1 MADRTLGWVQ
11 NPSDFKTLKNV
22 VAVFD
27 FKTNI
32 HKDIVDKKI
41 PKLIKDKE
49 LRDNMLLEMNKRP
62 LKMDY
67 ALLKGHGISSGESRS
82 NARCS
87 GIIQAAIKN
96 QKGREYTDDWT
107 ADGFLRW
114 AISIGLLDYDIE
126 NDQVSLTELGSMYV
140 NSDSEEKDKEILILS
155 FLSYPPAV
163 RILSLLESGEVLS
176 KFELGKQLGGLG
188 EAGFTSIPQDLYI
201 QAIETAGAG
210 SKDKSK
216 IKSNTEGSADK
227 YARMICGW
235 LQKVGLVQRLNKE
248 VKTLIGTNKYRATIG
263 HSYKITLKGLK
274 ELKRARGTSS
284 YRKTKKIVYWQ
295 MLATKVKDRDYIRN
309 RRGQII
315 KAINNKAKSLE
326 EIKNY
331 LVKNGIEES
340 IRTISDELNV
350 ISAMGLNVK
359 ITNRGFIID
368 DEIIKLEL
376 PRMKIFKTNV
386 LELKDSIREKLDYID
401 HRYLSLVDLAY
412 DSKANRDFEI
422 QTIDLL
428 INELDFKGLRLGES
442 RKPDGIIS
450 YDINGVIIDNK
461 AYSKGY
467 NLPINQADEM
477 IRYIQENQSRNE
489 KINPNK
495 WWENFEDKVIKF
507 NYLFISSLFVGGFKK
522 NLQHIAN
529 RTGVNGGAIDVEN
542 LLYFAEEIKSG
553 RLTYKDSFSRYI
565 NDEIK
570 MNLRV

>member
-1 MADRTLGWVQ
+1 MAERTFGWIQ
-11 NPSDFKTLKNV
+11 NPSSFENLKNV
-22 VAVFD
+22 VSVFD
-27 FKTNI
+27 FETYI
-32 HKDIVDKKI
+32 HKDIIDRKI
-41 PKLIKDKE
+41 PELIGDKE
-49 LRDNMLLEMNKRP
+49 LRNNMLLEMHKRP

-67 ALLKGHGISSGESRS
+67 VLLKGHGISNGESRS
-82 NARCS
+82 NAKCS

-114 AISIGLLDYDIE
+114 AISIGLLDYDVE
-126 NDQVSLTELGSMYV
+126 SDQVSLTELGGMYV
-140 NSDSEEKDKEILILS
+140 NSDSEERDNEILIFA

-163 RILSLLESGEVLS
+163 RLLSLLESGEVLS

-201 QAIETAGAG
+201 QAIETAN
-210 SKDKSK
+210 SEDKTK
-216 IKSNTEGSADK
+216 IRSNTEGSADK

-235 LQKVGLVQRLNKE
+235 LQKVGLVQRLDKE
-248 VKTLIGTNKYRATIG
+248 VKTIIGTKEYKTIIG
-263 HSYKITLKGLK
+263 HSYKITLKGIK

-284 YRKTKKIVYWQ
+284 YKKTKKIVYWQ
-295 MLATKVKDRDYIRN
+295 MLATKGKDRDYIRN
-309 RRGQII
+309 RRGHII
-315 KAINNKAKSLE
+315 KSINNRTRTLE

-331 LVKNGIEES
+331 LLKNDIDETT
-340 IRTISDELNV
+340 RTITDELKV
-350 ISAMGLNVK
+350 IAAMGLNVK
-359 ITNRGFIID
+359 NTTKGFIID

-376 PRMKIFKTNV
+376 PRTKVSKTNV

-412 DSKANRDFEI
+412 DSTANRDFEI

-428 INELDFKGLRLGES
+428 INELNFKGVRLGES

-477 IRYIQENQSRNE
+477 IRYIQENQSRDE

-495 WWENFEDKVIKF
+495 WWENFEEKVTKF
-507 NYLFISSLFVGGFKK
+507 NYLFVSSSFIGGFKK
-522 NLQHIAN
+522 NLQHIAD
-529 RTGVNGGAIDVEN
+529 RTGINGGAIDVEN
-542 LLYFAEEIKSG
+542 LLYFAEELKSG
-553 RLTYKDSFSRYI
+553 RLSYKDSFNKYI

-570 MNLRV
+570 MNLSV

>member
-1 MADRTLGWVQ
+1 MAERTFGWIQ
-11 NPSDFKTLKNV
+11 NPSSFENLKNV
-22 VAVFD
+22 VSVFD
-27 FKTNI
+27 FETDI
-32 HKDIVDKKI
+32 HKDIIDRKI
-41 PKLIKDKE
+41 PELIKDKE
-49 LRDNMLLEMNKRP
+49 LRNNMLLEMHKRP

-67 ALLKGHGISSGESRS
+67 VLLKGHGISNGESRS
-82 NARCS
+82 NAKCS

-114 AISIGLLDYDIE
+114 AISIGLLDYDVE
-126 NDQVSLTELGSMYV
+126 NDQVALTELGVMYV
-140 NSDSEEKDKEILILS
+140 NSDSEEKDNEILIS
-155 FLSYPPAV
+155 AFLSYPPAV
-163 RILSLLESGEVLS
+163 RILNLLESGEVLS

-188 EAGFTSIPQDLYI
+188 EAGFTSIPQDLYV
-201 QAIETAGAG
+201 QAIETACNE
-210 SKDKSK
+210 DK
-216 IKSNTEGSADK
+216 IKIRSNTEGSADK

-235 LQKVGLVQRLNKE
+235 LQKVGLVQRLDKE
-248 VKTLIGTNKYRATIG
+248 VKTLIGTNEYRATIG
-263 HSYKITLKGLK
+263 HSYKITLKGFK

-295 MLATKVKDRDYIRN
+295 MLATKGKDRDYIRN

-315 KAINNKAKSLE
+315 KAINNKEKSLE

-376 PRMKIFKTNV
+376 PRTKISKTNV
-386 LELKDSIREKLDYID
+386 LELKDSIREKLNYID
-401 HRYLSLVDLAY
+401 HRYLALVDLAY
-412 DSKANRDFEI
+412 DSTANRDFEI

-428 INELDFKGLRLGES
+428 INELDFKGVRLGES

-450 YDINGVIIDNK
+450 YDINGIIIDNK

-477 IRYIQENQSRNE
+477 IRYIQENQSRDE

-495 WWENFEDKVIKF
+495 WWENFEEKVTKF
-507 NYLFISSLFVGGFKK
+507 NYLFVSSSFIGGFKK
-522 NLQHIAN
+522 NLQHIAD
-529 RTGVNGGAIDVEN
+529 RTGINGGAIDVEN
-542 LLYFAEEIKSG
+542 LLYFAEELKSG
-553 RLTYKDSFSRYI
+553 RLKYEDSFNEYR

-570 MNLRV
+570 INVCV

>member
-1 MADRTLGWVQ
+1 MAERTFGWIQ
-11 NPSDFKTLKNV
+11 NPSSFENLKNV
-22 VAVFD
+22 VSVFD
-27 FKTNI
+27 FETDI
-32 HKDIVDKKI
+32 HKDIVDRKI
-41 PKLIKDKE
+41 PELIKDKD
-49 LRDNMLLEMNKRP
+49 LRDNMLLEMYKRP
-62 LKMDY
+62 LKMNY
-67 ALLKGHGISSGESRS
+67 VLLKGHGISNGESRS
-82 NARCS
+82 NAKCS

-140 NSDSEEKDKEILILS
+140 NSDSEEKDNEILIAA

-163 RILSLLESGEVLS
+163 RILNLLESGEILS

-201 QAIETAGAG
+201 QAIETACNE
-210 SKDKSK
+210 DK
-216 IKSNTEGSADK
+216 IKIRSNTEGSADK

-235 LQKVGLVQRLNKE
+235 LQKVGLVQRLDKE
-248 VKTLIGTNKYRATIG
+248 VKTLIGTNEYRATIG

-274 ELKRARGTSS
+274 ELKRAKGTSS

-295 MLATKVKDRDYIRN
+295 MLATKSKDRDYIRN

-315 KAINNKAKSLE
+315 KAINNKVKSLE

-331 LVKNGIEES
+331 LVKNDIEES
-340 IRTISDELNV
+340 ISTISDELNV

-359 ITNRGFIID
+359 VTNRGFVID

-376 PRMKIFKTNV
+376 PRTKISKTNV
-386 LELKDSIREKLDYID
+386 LELKDSIREKLEYID

-412 DSKANRDFEI
+412 DSTANRDFEI

-428 INELDFKGLRLGES
+428 INELDFKGVRLGES

-477 IRYIQENQSRNE
+477 IRYIQENQSRDE
-489 KINPNK
+489 KINSNK
-495 WWENFEDKVIKF
+495 WWENFEEKVMKF
-507 NYLFISSLFVGGFKK
+507 NYLFISSSFIGGFKK
-522 NLQHIAN
+522 NLQHIAD
-529 RTGVNGGAIDVEN
+529 RTGINGGAIDVEN
-542 LLYFAEEIKSG
+542 LLYFAEELKSG
-553 RLTYKDSFSRYI
+553 RLSYKDSFSKYI

-570 MNLRV
+570 MSLSV

>member
-1 MADRTLGWVQ
+1 MAERTFGWIQ
-11 NPSDFKTLKNV
+11 NPSSFENLKNV
-22 VAVFD
+22 VSVFD
-27 FKTNI
+27 FETDI
-32 HKDIVDKKI
+32 HKDIIDRKI
-41 PKLIKDKE
+41 PELIKDKE
-49 LRDNMLLEMNKRP
+49 LRNNMLLEMHKRP

-67 ALLKGHGISSGESRS
+67 VLLKGHGISNGESRS
-82 NARCS
+82 NAKCS

-114 AISIGLLDYDIE
+114 AISIGLLDYDVE
-126 NDQVSLTELGSMYV
+126 NDQVALTELGVMYV
-140 NSDSEEKDKEILILS
+140 NSDSEEKDNEILIS
-155 FLSYPPAV
+155 AFLSYPPAV
-163 RILSLLESGEVLS
+163 RILNLLESGEVLS

-188 EAGFTSIPQDLYI
+188 EAGFTSIPQDLYV
-201 QAIETAGAG
+201 QAIETACNE
-210 SKDKSK
+210 DK
-216 IKSNTEGSADK
+216 IKIRSNTEGSADK

-235 LQKVGLVQRLNKE
+235 LQKVGLVQRLDKE
-248 VKTLIGTNKYRATIG
+248 VKTLIGTNEYRATIG
-263 HSYKITLKGLK
+263 HSYKITLKGFK

-295 MLATKVKDRDYIRN
+295 MLATKGKDRDYIRN

-315 KAINNKAKSLE
+315 KAINNKEKSLE

-376 PRMKIFKTNV
+376 PRTKISKTNV

-401 HRYLSLVDLAY
+401 HRYLALVDLAY
-412 DSKANRDFEI
+412 DSTANRDFEI

-428 INELDFKGLRLGES
+428 INELDFKGVRLGES

-450 YDINGVIIDNK
+450 YDINGIIIDNK

-477 IRYIQENQSRNE
+477 IRYIQENQSRDE

-495 WWENFEDKVIKF
+495 WWENFEEKVTKF
-507 NYLFISSLFVGGFKK
+507 NYLFVSSSFIGGFKK
-522 NLQHIAN
+522 NLQHIAD
-529 RTGVNGGAIDVEN
+529 RTGINGGAIDVEN
-542 LLYFAEEIKSG
+542 LLYFAEELKSG
-553 RLTYKDSFSRYI
+553 RLKYEDSFNEYR

-570 MNLRV
+570 INVCV

>member
-1 MADRTLGWVQ
+1 MAERTFGWIQ
-11 NPSDFKTLKNV
+11 NPSSFENLKNV
-22 VAVFD
+22 VSVFD
-27 FKTNI
+27 FETDI
-32 HKDIVDKKI
+32 HKDIIDRKI
-41 PKLIKDKE
+41 PELIKDKE
-49 LRDNMLLEMNKRP
+49 LRNNMLLEMHKRP

-67 ALLKGHGISSGESRS
+67 VLLKGHGISNGESRS
-82 NARCS
+82 NAKCS

-114 AISIGLLDYDIE
+114 AISIGLLDYDVE
-126 NDQVSLTELGSMYV
+126 NDQVALTELGVMYV
-140 NSDSEEKDKEILILS
+140 NSDSEEKDNEILIS
-155 FLSYPPAV
+155 AFLSYPPAV
-163 RILSLLESGEVLS
+163 RILNLLESGEVLS

-188 EAGFTSIPQDLYI
+188 EAGFTSIPQDLYV
-201 QAIETAGAG
+201 QAIETACNE
-210 SKDKSK
+210 DK
-216 IKSNTEGSADK
+216 IKIRSNTEGSADK

-235 LQKVGLVQRLNKE
+235 LQKVGLVQRLDKE
-248 VKTLIGTNKYRATIG
+248 VKTLIGTNECRATIG
-263 HSYKITLKGLK
+263 HSYKITLKGFK

-295 MLATKVKDRDYIRN
+295 MLATKGKDRDYIRN

-315 KAINNKAKSLE
+315 KAINNKEKSLE

-376 PRMKIFKTNV
+376 PRTKISKTNV

-401 HRYLSLVDLAY
+401 HRYLALVDLAY
-412 DSKANRDFEI
+412 DSTANRDFEI

-428 INELDFKGLRLGES
+428 INELDFKGVRLGES

-477 IRYIQENQSRNE
+477 IRYIQENQSRDE

-495 WWENFEDKVIKF
+495 WWENFEEKVTKF
-507 NYLFISSLFVGGFKK
+507 NYLFVSSSFIGGFKK
-522 NLQHIAN
+522 NLQHIAD
-529 RTGVNGGAIDVEN
+529 RTGINGGAIDVEN
-542 LLYFAEEIKSG
+542 LLYFAEELKSG
-553 RLTYKDSFSRYI
+553 RLKYEDSFNEYR

-570 MNLRV
+570 INVCV

>member
-1 MADRTLGWVQ
+1 MAERTFGWIQ
-11 NPSDFKTLKNV
+11 NPSSFENLKNV
-22 VAVFD
+22 VSVFD
-27 FKTNI
+27 FETDI
-32 HKDIVDKKI
+32 HKDIIDRKI
-41 PKLIKDKE
+41 PELIKDKE
-49 LRDNMLLEMNKRP
+49 LRNNMLLEMHKRP

-67 ALLKGHGISSGESRS
+67 DLLKGHGISNGESRS
-82 NARCS
+82 NAKCS

-114 AISIGLLDYDIE
+114 AISIGLLDYDVE
-126 NDQVSLTELGSMYV
+126 NDQVSLTELGGMYV
-140 NSDSEEKDKEILILS
+140 NSDSEEKDNEILIS
-155 FLSYPPAV
+155 AFLSYPPAV
-163 RILSLLESGEVLS
+163 RILNLLESGEVLS

-188 EAGFTSIPQDLYI
+188 EAGFTSIPQDLYV
-201 QAIETAGAG
+201 QAIETACNE
-210 SKDKSK
+210 DK
-216 IKSNTEGSADK
+216 IKIRSNTEGSADK

-235 LQKVGLVQRLNKE
+235 LQKVGLVQRLDKE
-248 VKTLIGTNKYRATIG
+248 VKTLIGTNEYRATIG
-263 HSYKITLKGLK
+263 HSYKITLKGFK

-295 MLATKVKDRDYIRN
+295 MLATKGKDRDYIRN

-315 KAINNKAKSLE
+315 KAINNKEKSLE

-340 IRTISDELNV
+340 IKTISDELNV

-376 PRMKIFKTNV
+376 PRTKISKTNV

-401 HRYLSLVDLAY
+401 HRYLALVDLAY
-412 DSKANRDFEI
+412 DSTANRDFEI

-428 INELDFKGLRLGES
+428 INELDFKGVRLGES

-477 IRYIQENQSRNE
+477 IRYIQENQSRDE

-495 WWENFEDKVIKF
+495 WWENFEEKVTKF
-507 NYLFISSLFVGGFKK
+507 NYLFVSSSFIGGFKK
-522 NLQHIAN
+522 NLQHIAD
-529 RTGVNGGAIDVEN
+529 RTGINGGAIDVEN
-542 LLYFAEEIKSG
+542 LLYFAEELKSG
-553 RLTYKDSFSRYI
+553 RLKYEDSFNEYR

-570 MNLRV
+570 INVCV

>member
-1 MADRTLGWVQ
+1 
-11 NPSDFKTLKNV
+11 
-22 VAVFD
+22 
-27 FKTNI
+27 
-32 HKDIVDKKI
+32 
-41 PKLIKDKE
+41 
-49 LRDNMLLEMNKRP
+49 
-62 LKMDY
+62 
-67 ALLKGHGISSGESRS
+67 
-82 NARCS
+82 
-87 GIIQAAIKN
+87 
-96 QKGREYTDDWT
+96 
-107 ADGFLRW
+107 
-114 AISIGLLDYDIE
+114 
-126 NDQVSLTELGSMYV
+126 
-140 NSDSEEKDKEILILS
+140 
-155 FLSYPPAV
+155 
-163 RILSLLESGEVLS
+163 
-176 KFELGKQLGGLG
+176 
-188 EAGFTSIPQDLYI
+188 
-201 QAIETAGAG
+201 
-210 SKDKSK
+210 
-216 IKSNTEGSADK
+216 
-227 YARMICGW
+227 
-235 LQKVGLVQRLNKE
+235 
-248 VKTLIGTNKYRATIG
+248 
-263 HSYKITLKGLK
+263 
-274 ELKRARGTSS
+274 
-284 YRKTKKIVYWQ
+284 
-295 MLATKVKDRDYIRN
+295 
-309 RRGQII
+309 
-315 KAINNKAKSLE
+315 
-326 EIKNY
+326 
-331 LVKNGIEES
+331 
-340 IRTISDELNV
+340 
-350 ISAMGLNVK
+350 MGLNVK

>member
-1 MADRTLGWVQ
+1 MAERTFGWIQ
-11 NPSDFKTLKNV
+11 NPSSFENLKNV
-22 VAVFD
+22 VSVFD
-27 FKTNI
+27 FETDI
-32 HKDIVDKKI
+32 HKDIIDRKI
-41 PKLIKDKE
+41 PELIKDKE
-49 LRDNMLLEMNKRP
+49 LRNNMLLEMHKRP

-67 ALLKGHGISSGESRS
+67 DLLKGHGISNGESRS
-82 NARCS
+82 NAKCS

-114 AISIGLLDYDIE
+114 AISIGLLDYDVE
-126 NDQVSLTELGSMYV
+126 NDQVALTELGGMYV
-140 NSDSEEKDKEILILS
+140 NSDSEEKDNEILIS
-155 FLSYPPAV
+155 AFLSYPPAV
-163 RILSLLESGEVLS
+163 RILNLLESGEVLS

-188 EAGFTSIPQDLYI
+188 EAGFTSIPQDLYV
-201 QAIETAGAG
+201 QAIETACNE
-210 SKDKSK
+210 DK
-216 IKSNTEGSADK
+216 IKIRSNTEGSADK

-235 LQKVGLVQRLNKE
+235 LQKVGLVQRLDKE
-248 VKTLIGTNKYRATIG
+248 VKTLIGTNEYRATIG
-263 HSYKITLKGLK
+263 HSYKITLKGFK

-295 MLATKVKDRDYIRN
+295 MLATKGKDRDYIRN

-315 KAINNKAKSLE
+315 KAINNKEKSLE

-376 PRMKIFKTNV
+376 PRTKISKTNV

-401 HRYLSLVDLAY
+401 HRYLALVDLAY
-412 DSKANRDFEI
+412 DSTANRDFEI

-428 INELDFKGLRLGES
+428 INELDFKGVRLGER

-477 IRYIQENQSRNE
+477 IRYIQENQSRDE
-489 KINPNK
+489 KINPNM
-495 WWENFEDKVIKF
+495 WWENFEEKVTKF
-507 NYLFISSLFVGGFKK
+507 NYLFVSSSFIGGFKK
-522 NLQHIAN
+522 NLQHIAD
-529 RTGVNGGAIDVEN
+529 RTGINGGAIDVEN
-542 LLYFAEEIKSG
+542 LLYFAEELKSG
-553 RLTYKDSFSRYI
+553 RLKYEDSFNEYR

-570 MNLRV
+570 INVCV

>member
-1 MADRTLGWVQ
+1 MAERTFGWIQ
-11 NPSDFKTLKNV
+11 NPSSFENLKNV
-22 VAVFD
+22 VSVFD
-27 FKTNI
+27 FETDI
-32 HKDIVDKKI
+32 HKDIIDRKI
-41 PKLIKDKE
+41 PELIKDKE
-49 LRDNMLLEMNKRP
+49 LRNNMLLEMHKRP

-67 ALLKGHGISSGESRS
+67 DLLKGHGISNGESRS
-82 NARCS
+82 NAKCS

-114 AISIGLLDYDIE
+114 AISIGLLDYDVE
-126 NDQVSLTELGSMYV
+126 NDQVALTELGGMYV
-140 NSDSEEKDKEILILS
+140 NSDSEEKDNEILIS
-155 FLSYPPAV
+155 AFLSYPPAV
-163 RILSLLESGEVLS
+163 RILNLLESGEVLS

-188 EAGFTSIPQDLYI
+188 EAGFTSIPQDLYV
-201 QAIETAGAG
+201 QAIETACNE
-210 SKDKSK
+210 DK
-216 IKSNTEGSADK
+216 IKIRSNTEGSADK

-235 LQKVGLVQRLNKE
+235 LQKVGLVQRLDKE
-248 VKTLIGTNKYRATIG
+248 VKTLIGTNEYRATIG
-263 HSYKITLKGLK
+263 HSYKITLKGFK

-295 MLATKVKDRDYIRN
+295 MLATKGKDRDYIRN

-315 KAINNKAKSLE
+315 KAINNKEKSLE

-340 IRTISDELNV
+340 IKTISDELNV

-376 PRMKIFKTNV
+376 PRTKISKTNV

-401 HRYLSLVDLAY
+401 HRYLALVDLAY
-412 DSKANRDFEI
+412 DSTANRDFEI

-428 INELDFKGLRLGES
+428 INELDFKGVRLGES

-477 IRYIQENQSRNE
+477 IRYIQENQSRDE
-489 KINPNK
+489 KINPNM
-495 WWENFEDKVIKF
+495 WWENFEEKVTKF
-507 NYLFISSLFVGGFKK
+507 NYLFVSSSFIGGFKK
-522 NLQHIAN
+522 NLQHIAD
-529 RTGVNGGAIDVEN
+529 RTGINGGAIDVEN
-542 LLYFAEEIKSG
+542 LLYFAEELKSG
-553 RLTYKDSFSRYI
+553 RLKYEDSFNEYR

-570 MNLRV
+570 INVCV

>member
-1 MADRTLGWVQ
+1 MAERTFGWIQ
-11 NPSDFKTLKNV
+11 NPSSFENLKNV
-22 VAVFD
+22 VSVFNFETD
-27 FKTNI
+27 I
-32 HKDIVDKKI
+32 HKDIIDRKI
-41 PKLIKDKE
+41 PELIKDKE
-49 LRDNMLLEMNKRP
+49 LRNNMLLEMHKRP

-67 ALLKGHGISSGESRS
+67 VLLKGHGISNGESRS
-82 NARCS
+82 NAKCS

-114 AISIGLLDYDIE
+114 AISIGLLDYDVE
-126 NDQVSLTELGSMYV
+126 NDQVALTELGGMYV
-140 NSDSEEKDKEILILS
+140 NSDSEEKDNEILIS
-155 FLSYPPAV
+155 AFLSYPPAV
-163 RILSLLESGEVLS
+163 RILNLLESGEVLS

-188 EAGFTSIPQDLYI
+188 EAGFTSIPQDLYV
-201 QAIETAGAG
+201 QAIETACNE
-210 SKDKSK
+210 DK
-216 IKSNTEGSADK
+216 IKIRSNTEGSADK

-235 LQKVGLVQRLNKE
+235 LQKVGLVQRLDKE
-248 VKTLIGTNKYRATIG
+248 VKTLIGTNEYRATIG
-263 HSYKITLKGLK
+263 HSYKITLKGFK

-295 MLATKVKDRDYIRN
+295 MLATKGKDRDYIRN

-315 KAINNKAKSLE
+315 KAINNKEKSLE

-376 PRMKIFKTNV
+376 PRTKISKTNV

-401 HRYLSLVDLAY
+401 HRYLALVDLAY
-412 DSKANRDFEI
+412 DSTANRDFEI

-428 INELDFKGLRLGES
+428 INELDFKGVRLGES

-477 IRYIQENQSRNE
+477 IRYIQENQSRDE

-495 WWENFEDKVIKF
+495 WWENFEEKVTKF
-507 NYLFISSLFVGGFKK
+507 NYLFVSSSFIGGFKK
-522 NLQHIAN
+522 NLQHIAD
-529 RTGVNGGAIDVEN
+529 RTGINGGAIDVEN
-542 LLYFAEEIKSG
+542 LLYFAEELKSG
-553 RLTYKDSFSRYI
+553 RLKYEDSFNKYR
-565 NDEIK
+565 NGEIK
-570 MNLRV
+570 INVCV

>member
-1 MADRTLGWVQ
+1 MAERTFGWIQ
-11 NPSDFKTLKNV
+11 NPSSFENLKNV
-22 VAVFD
+22 VSVFD
-27 FKTNI
+27 FETDI
-32 HKDIVDKKI
+32 HKDIIDRKI
-41 PKLIKDKE
+41 PELIKDKE
-49 LRDNMLLEMNKRP
+49 LRNNMLLEMHKRP

-67 ALLKGHGISSGESRS
+67 VLLKGHGISNGESRS
-82 NARCS
+82 NAKCS

-114 AISIGLLDYDIE
+114 AISIGLLDYDVE
-126 NDQVSLTELGSMYV
+126 NDQVALTELGVMYV
-140 NSDSEEKDKEILILS
+140 NSDSEEKDNEILIS
-155 FLSYPPAV
+155 AFLSYPPAV
-163 RILSLLESGEVLS
+163 RILNLLESGEVLS

-188 EAGFTSIPQDLYI
+188 EAGFTSIPQDLYV
-201 QAIETAGAG
+201 QAIETACNE
-210 SKDKSK
+210 DK
-216 IKSNTEGSADK
+216 IKIRSNTEGSADK

-235 LQKVGLVQRLNKE
+235 LQKVGLVQRLDKE
-248 VKTLIGTNKYRATIG
+248 VKTLIGTNEYRATIG
-263 HSYKITLKGLK
+263 HSYKITLKGFK

-295 MLATKVKDRDYIRN
+295 MLATKGKDRDYIRN

-315 KAINNKAKSLE
+315 KAINNKEKSLE

-376 PRMKIFKTNV
+376 PRTKISKTNV

-401 HRYLSLVDLAY
+401 HRYLALVDLAY
-412 DSKANRDFEI
+412 DSTANRDFEI

-428 INELDFKGLRLGES
+428 INELDFKGVRLGES

-477 IRYIQENQSRNE
+477 IRYIQENQSRDE

-495 WWENFEDKVIKF
+495 WWENFEEKVTKF
-507 NYLFISSLFVGGFKK
+507 NYLFVSSSFIGGFKK
-522 NLQHIAN
+522 NLQHIAD
-529 RTGVNGGAIDVEN
+529 RTGINGGAIDVEN
-542 LLYFAEEIKSG
+542 LLYFAEELKSG
-553 RLTYKDSFSRYI
+553 RLKYEDSFNEYR

-570 MNLRV
+570 INVCV